1 MTSDRKAKGRGSTWA
16 RGLLAAGLLG
26 MAAGAGAAL
35 PALAQGFTW
44 PWEEEQPRPRERQR
58 PPEPPPTYRN
68 DPQPAPPGGGMQRPP
83 EQGGWQRQSS
93 ICLEL
98 EQRLVQETQGG
109 GSNPRQRLP
118 QLEAEIH
125 GLRQQVQTAERDL
138 ERADCYEYF
147 IFSKSLRRSSQCL
160 GLSGNAEDARRRLA
174 QLEGERQ
181 DIISRSSR
189 SYQDEIIG
197 ELARNGCGDSY
208 SQEARRR
215 ERRFSPFWQ
224 DEEGSGGS
232 GYANSYNALPFATYR
247 TVCVR
252 LCDGYYFPVSFSTLP
267 NHFQRDADICQSKC
281 ASPAALYYHQ
291 NPGAGVEQMVAYGTN
306 EPYKNLKVAFRYR
319 KEYVNGCSCKETEYI
334 PQTPMPQDGSG
345 GQIDGAAPPQ
355 PGAPGRRAEGPAPG
369 SPVR

>member
-1 MTSDRKAKGRGSTWA
+1 MARDTKAKRQRLLWP
-16 RGLLAAGLLG
+16 RWLLAAALLG
-26 MAAGAGAAL
+26 AAASAGAVL

-44 PWEEEQPRPRERQR
+44 PWEEDEPRRVPRERPR
-58 PPEPPPTYRN
+58 APEPAYPDNPDLNYGN
-68 DPQPAPPGGGMQRPP
+68 GMQRPP
-83 EQGGWQRQSS
+83 PTDGWQRQSS

-98 EQRLVQETQGG
+98 EQRLVQETQFGG
-109 GSNPRQRLP
+109 NARQRLP
-118 QLEAEIH
+118 QLEAEIRDLNRVVH
-125 GLRQQVQTAERDL
+125 TAERDL

-160 GLSGNAEDARRRLA
+160 ALARKGDDARRRLA

-189 SYQDEIIG
+189 SYQDEIIR

-208 SQEARRR
+208 TQESRRR
-215 ERRFSPFWQ
+215 DRQFSPFWQ

-247 TVCVR
+247 TLCVR

-267 NHFQRDADICQSKC
+267 NHFQRDAEICQAKC

-291 NPGAGVEQMVAYGTN
+291 NPGAGVEQMVAYGSN
-306 EPYKNLKVAFRYR
+306 EPYTKLKVAFRYR
-319 KEYVNGCSCKETEYI
+319 KEYVSGCSCKESEYI
-334 PQTPMPQDGSG
+334 PQSPMPDGSG
-345 GQIDGAAPPQ
+345 GQIDGAAPQ
-355 PGAPGRRAEGPAPG
+355 QGAFDRRAEGPSPGAPA
-369 SPVR
+369 R